1 MRRHA
6 WRWVLPLFVSALGPV
21 APGCSGTGDNLPREA
36 ITGTVMLDGQPL
48 AGGVIQFTAP
58 REGGTTGGAGD
69 TGGSPISN
77 GQFSIDREHGLV
89 PGHYRV
95 TINAS
100 GGAVAAKPAEPGRP
114 NRKELPKELIPA
126 KYNAE
131 STLTADVKKGGPN
144 DFKFELQSK

>member
-6 WRWVLPLFVSALGPV
+6 WRWVLPLLVPALGPV
-21 APGCSGTGDNLPREA
+21 ASGCSGTGDNLPREA
-36 ITGTVMLDGQPL
+36 ITGTVKLDGQPL

-58 REGGTTGGAGD
+58 KEGGTTQGEGD

-77 GQFSIDREHGLV
+77 GQFSIDREQGLV

-100 GGAVAAKPAEPGRP
+100 SGAGGAKPAEPGRP
-114 NRKELPKELIPA
+114 NRTERPKELIPA

-144 DFKFELQSK
+144 DFPFELQSK